1 MKYKKKYNPI
11 YIMILIS
18 GFGMISK
25 DPEVLAYIKTLNVQQ
40 RKTLEIAQDH
50 LESSFNIYKSIGF
63 LKWKDTQKK

>member
-1 MKYKKKYNPI
+1 
-11 YIMILIS
+11 MIPIS

-25 DPEVLAYIKTLNVQQ
+25 DPEVLAYIKTLSVQQ

-63 LKWKDTQKK
+63 LMWKDKQKQ